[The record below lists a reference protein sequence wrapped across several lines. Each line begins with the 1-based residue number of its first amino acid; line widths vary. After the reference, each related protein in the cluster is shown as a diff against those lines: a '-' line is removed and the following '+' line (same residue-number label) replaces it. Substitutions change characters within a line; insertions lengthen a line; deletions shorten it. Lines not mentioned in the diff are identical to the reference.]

1 MKFSDW
7 AKIAVLGVILVLFF
21 GPLNRPAVENDGI
34 VYAQEPETEIGDIL
48 TGKGTVSSPYII
60 MDAEDLET
68 LRSFVNGGNAY
79 DGVSFYQ
86 AKDIDLGGV
95 EWSETIGTGE
105 NTPFNGNYDGGGHT
119 VTNMNI
125 RTEDCGGLFGYMGG
139 TVSNL
144 TVQGVVSVKG
154 TAGGIV
160 GKLTN
165 ERAFVFNSFNQAAV
179 GGTVV
184 GGIAG
189 QNEGGMIIRCF
200 NTGSLQG
207 KETDEIAAVDNGWLF
222 RCITEQ
228 PLEHTAQYRCE
239 VTADQ
244 FATQQQEFAEISSQI
259 KAKDL
264 WPQIIPYILTGEGSA
279 ANPYEIP
286 DLETLCVFRDLVNRG
301 YGFTGEWVR
310 QTADIDLVTVE
321 NWKPIGVFDSYRYFD
336 GVYDGAGHVIRN
348 LTITGTDNA
357 GFFGVLS
364 GTVMNLGIESGSI
377 TGGCVGAIASHSDGG
392 ADVRI
397 LNCYNG
403 ADVYGAVRA
412 GGIVD
417 NLVNGKVINCANYG
431 TITSDGVAAELVSYA
446 GTVEHCVLA
455 AQEQPYMQDLI
466 YRNNLVSQDSEKIS
480 AFLNGKLY
488 NLATETGYQNSCFV
502 KWAVQED
509 GAVRITTEKSWYVQ
523 RFLLQEI
530 LCIVCIVAVAV
541 GAACLYWK
549 TRPRQLYSSLKK
561 KAAEFTW
568 NQKAIVSIFAL
579 FSFLCVLGILL
590 GDSKLFSSFFWLD
603 SGDTFMDLYNPMYTM
618 QSGAIS
624 LQNFYNENTGGYP
637 PVARILLWI
646 IGNFL
651 PRNVIGLGAFD
662 SRNRSIMLFVLIT
675 MLLLIGLYQIL
686 SRGNRKKV
694 KILFLV
700 IAFSSP
706 MLFAIERG
714 NIILISFLLS
724 VYFVSEYRSKSPL
737 KKHTALI
744 SLALAASIKIYPA
757 IYGLVL
763 LTKKRIRDAFT
774 ALFYGLVAFLLPF
787 LFTGGFTSFIGFIG
801 SLGGFASANQSYT
814 KYWLLNYTNV
824 VAEIG
829 ELLGGM
835 VLSGSVIK
843 ISMLV
848 VMVLLVLCG
857 ILNTAHWKKLL
868 AVTLVLVL
876 LPGVNAYYA
885 AIFYA
890 IPLVSVFYEQRKGS
904 LLDKLM
910 VLCMT
915 LALWPPHF
923 LAGVYGVQ
931 QEQLFIFVGI
941 LGVLMAVLLII
952 STGIDLVQ
960 NKQFRFWDLPEE
972 QLSAENSIG

>member
-34 VYAQEPETEIGDIL
+34 VYTQEPETEIGDIL
-48 TGKGTVSSPYII
+48 TGKGTASSPYII

-79 DGVSFYQ
+79 DGASFYQ

-105 NTPFNGNYDGGGHT
+105 STPFNGNYDGGGHT

-144 TVQGVVSVKG
+144 TVQGVVSVNG

-222 RCITEQ
+222 RCTTQQ
-228 PLEHTAQYRCE
+228 PLEHTSQYRCE

-301 YGFTGEWVR
+301 YGFIGEWVR
-310 QTADIDLVTVE
+310 QTADIDLATVE

-348 LTITGTDNA
+348 LTITGTDNV

-377 TGGCVGAIASHSDGG
+377 TGGCVGAITSHSDGG

-455 AQEQPYMQDLI
+455 TQEQPYMQDLI
-466 YRNNLVSQDSEKIS
+466 YRNNLVSQDSEEIS

-488 NLATETGYQNSCFV
+488 NLATETGYQNNCFV

-509 GAVRITTEKSWYVQ
+509 GAVRVTTEKSWYVQ

-549 TRPRQLYSSLKK
+549 TRPRQLYASLKK

-579 FSFLCVLGILL
+579 FSFLLVLEILL
-590 GDSKLFSSFFWLD
+590 GNSELIRTFCWSDRNDS
-603 SGDTFMDLYNPMYTM
+603 FMDLFNPMYTM
-618 QSGAIS
+618 QSGTIS

-637 PVARILLWI
+637 PVARLLLWV
-646 IGNFL
+646 IGNFVSKSSL
-651 PRNVIGLGAFD
+651 IFGAIT
-662 SRNRSIMLFVLIT
+662 SRRESLLLVVLLVLVFFVL
-675 MLLLIGLYQIL
+675 LYQTL
-686 SRGNRKKV
+686 SKENRKGS
-694 KILFLV
+694 KILFLI

-714 NIILISFLLS
+714 NIVLISFLLG
-724 VYFVSEYRSKSPL
+724 VYFVAEYRSKSPL

-774 ALFYGLVAFLLPF
+774 ALFYGLVVFLLPF

-801 SLGGFASANQSYT
+801 SLGGFVSEKQSYT

-824 VAEIG
+824 IAEIG

-835 VLSGSVIK
+835 VLSGSAIK

-848 VMVLLVLCG
+848 VMALLVLCG
-857 ILNTAHWKKLL
+857 IFNATLWKKLL
-868 AVTLVLVL
+868 AVSLVLVL
-876 LPGVNAYYA
+876 LTSANAYYA

-890 IPLVSVFYEQRKGS
+890 IPLVSVFYEQQKSS

-915 LALWPPHF
+915 LTLWPPHF

-941 LGVLMAVLLII
+941 LGILLAVLLII
-952 STGIDLVQ
+952 STVTDLVQ
-960 NKQFRFWDLPEE
+960 NKQFRFWNLPEE
-972 QLSAENSIG
+972 